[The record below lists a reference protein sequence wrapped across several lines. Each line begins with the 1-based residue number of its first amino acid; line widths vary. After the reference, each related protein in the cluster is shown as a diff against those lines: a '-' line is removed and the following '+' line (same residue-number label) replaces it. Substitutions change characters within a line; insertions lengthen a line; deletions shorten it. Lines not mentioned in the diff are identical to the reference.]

1 MLIGALALVSCKGPA
16 REGTDM
22 EYARWFSLEGDRIIV
37 SSPFGG
43 ADTLQGPLERLACM
57 STSYVGFLDALDR
70 ADAVVAVSGKRF
82 LENELPQAR
91 ELGYDN
97 ALDYEALLR
106 SGAQAFL
113 CYRVSA
119 VSPTYLSK
127 LKELGIPVLEI
138 SEHLESHPLARAE
151 YIKLFG
157 ALTGCRSKADSL
169 FSEVRDRYLALAKPS
184 ADIKVLVNLPYSDR
198 WYVPGG
204 DNYMTRLFLDAG
216 AQILGAV
223 PGRQESSVISMEQA
237 WEYASEASFWMHPGW
252 CRSRSQIAGI
262 HPLIASF
269 PVLEKGQVWNNTL
282 RETPGGGNAYWETG
296 PVRPDLILED
306 LVHIFEGDTDRDF
319 NYYERVY

>member
-1 MLIGALALVSCKGPA
+1 MLLGALALVSCKGTVQEESA
-16 REGTDM
+16 M

-37 SSPFGG
+37 TSPFGG

-57 STSYVGFLDALDR
+57 SSSYVGFLDALDK
-70 ADAVVAVSGKRF
+70 ADAAVAVSGKRF
-82 LENELPQAR
+82 LEKALPGAL

-97 ALDYEALLR
+97 ALDYEALLA

-113 CYRVSA
+113 CYRLAA
-119 VSPTYLSK
+119 VSPAYLGR

-157 ALTGCRSKADSL
+157 ALTGCREKADSI
-169 FSEVRDRYLALAKPS
+169 FGAVRDRYLALARPS
-184 ADIKVLVNLPYSDR
+184 ADIKVLVNLPYADR
-198 WYVPGG
+198 WYIPGG

-216 AQILGAV
+216 AQILGTV
-223 PGRQESSVISMEQA
+223 PDRQESSVISMEQA

-269 PVLEKGQVWNNTL
+269 PVLGKGQIWNNTL
-282 RETPGGGNAYWETG
+282 RETPGGGNAYWESG
-296 PVRPDLILED
+296 PVRPDLVLED
-306 LVHIFEGDTDRDF
+306 LVHIFEGDTDRSM